1 MAVNEHRNL
10 LDINR
15 HNPLGFEGAPNN
27 SYLGKL
33 NGVAYDDGQGNL
45 SWSYQL
51 ETFTLR
57 SDTPTTSVIVA
68 ADIDFI
74 RMPYDF
80 RLTDVRASFNTA
92 SAGGDTTIDIL
103 ESGVSILST
112 LITIDATQETSVTSA
127 TPVVISDFELANDA
141 KITFS
146 VASVVAALA
155 TGIKIHLIGYRT
167 T

>member
-1 MAVNEHRNL
+1 MAVNEHKNL

-33 NGVAYDDGQGNL
+33 NGASYDDGQGNL

-57 SDTPTTSVIVA
+57 GNTPTTTVVVA
-68 ADIDFI
+68 AGIDFI

-80 RLTDVRASFNTA
+80 RLTDIRASFNTA
-92 SAGGDTTIDIL
+92 STGATNIDVL
-103 ESGVSILST
+103 EGGVSVLST
-112 LITIDATQETSVTSA
+112 LITIDATEETSVTAA
-127 TPVVISDFELANDA
+127 TPVVISDFALANDA
-141 KITFS
+141 KITFDVTA
-146 VASVVAALA
+146 VAGVAA

>member
-33 NGVAYDDGQGNL
+33 NGAAYDDGQGNL
-45 SWSYQL
+45 SWNYQL

-57 SDTPTTSVIVA
+57 SNTPTTSVIVA

-74 RMPYDF
+74 MMPYDF

-92 SAGGDTTIDIL
+92 STALTTIDVL

-112 LITIDATQETSVTSA
+112 LITIDIGAVTSVTSA
-127 TPVVISDFELANDA
+127 SPVVISDFELADDA

-146 VASVVAALA
+146 VASVGGVAA

>member
-15 HNPLGFEGAPNN
+15 HKPLGFEGAPNN

-33 NGVAYDDGQGNL
+33 SGITYDDKQGAL

-51 ETFTLR
+51 ETFILR
-57 SDTPTTSVIVA
+57 GNTPTTSVVA
-68 ADIDFI
+68 AAGIDYI
-74 RMPYDF
+74 HMPYDF

-92 SAGGDTTIDIL
+92 STGDTSIDIL
-103 ESGVSILST
+103 EGGVSVLST
-112 LITIDATQETSVTSA
+112 LLSIDATDTSSFTSA
-127 TPVVISDFELANDA
+127 TPVVISDFALANDA
-141 KITFS
+141 KITFDVTS
-146 VASVVAALA
+146 VAGVAA
-155 TGIKIHLIGYRT
+155 TGIKIYLIGYRT